1 MRIGKVNIKKL
12 LFITMWVLL
21 ASGTLTLLVSAYAK
35 NQSKRCIGVAIQ
47 IDGPD
52 NHFFV
57 DKNDVWHVIHKYA
70 GKEING
76 KLIQTF
82 PLQRM
87 EKELEAN
94 PWISHAVMYFDIR
107 GVLNVQLEER
117 EPVARLYT
125 TEGSTCYID
134 KSGRV
139 LPLSNKHLAE
149 VPIFIGFTGNPDKLT
164 KADSGIIQSIKYM
177 SLYIQK
183 DSFLHAM
190 IDQVVINAKK
200 QFEILPTIG
209 KQDILFGDTADL
221 ARKFEKFAMYY
232 KKAMPLY
239 GWNRYDML
247 DLTYKNQIVGKIK
260 DAADVKADSL
270 RAIQIMKTLA
280 ECASRMAEDTT
291 NKFRQDS
298 LSRSMDISMILQSL
312 PREYDVEENMDTVA
326 AKRAEPLTKQNSPP
340 PQTSPKLIQSLKNT
354 SADEKNGAAKRQ
366 EKKSTIQT
374 PNKKP

>member
-1 MRIGKVNIKKL
+1 MRIGKVNIRKL
-12 LFITMWVLL
+12 LFITMWALL
-21 ASGTLTLLVSAYAK
+21 ATGTITLLVAAYAK
-35 NQSKRCIGVAIQ
+35 NQTKVCTGVAIQ

-76 KLIQTF
+76 KLIKTF

-87 EKELEAN
+87 EKELEVN

-125 TEGSTCYID
+125 TDGGTCYID
-134 KSGRV
+134 KTCRV

-177 SLYIQK
+177 SLHIQK

-190 IDQVVINAKK
+190 IDQVVINSKK
-200 QFEILPTIG
+200 QFEIVPSIG
-209 KQDILFGDTADL
+209 KQEVFFGDTTDL
-221 ARKFEKFAMYY
+221 EKKFEKFTLYY
-232 KKAMPLY
+232 KKAIPIY
-239 GWNRYDML
+239 GWNKYNIL

-260 DAADVKADSL
+260 DAAAVKADSL

-312 PREYDVEENMDTVA
+312 PRDYDVEENIDTA

-340 PQTSPKLIQSLKNT
+340 PQATPKPLQPPKT
-354 SADEKNGAAKRQ
+354 PSAEKKNGSAKTQ

-374 PNKKP
+374 PHKKP